1 MQDSCR
7 LSNLALECRELHV
20 CSQVHTEERR
30 GTVISL
36 VKREN
41 RQCCNK
47 RQWKWR
53 ERRGNYTVKGRQK
66 RGVPVAATGMWLWP
80 KLNNVPTLP
89 ISWPCLQAS
98 AWINTSGIREMWP
111 ENFMGLT
118 GGVTH
123 TQWAWLLWTAQSC
136 VGRRTLGEDEQGKW
150 DFAATWANSASNY
163 DGQISACLLAA
174 YCPVL
179 IAGFRFGVV
188 ASLIHSCFG
197 SGVIYTHAMMIP
209 TLQKVGQSS
218 FYSHSLLFQQ
228 DVPIARV
235 EVGTTHRCPKD

>member
-47 RQWKWR
+47 RQWKGR

-66 RGVPVAATGMWLWP
+66 RGVPVGATGMWLWP

-118 GGVTH
+118 GGATH
-123 TQWAWLLWTAQSC
+123 TQWVWLLWNSTELRGQEDP
-136 VGRRTLGEDEQGKW
+136 GRGRARQM
-150 DFAATWANSASNY
+150 
-163 DGQISACLLAA
+163 
-174 YCPVL
+174 
-179 IAGFRFGVV
+179 RFC
-188 ASLIHSCFG
+188 S
-197 SGVIYTHAMMIP
+197 Y
-209 TLQKVGQSS
+209 SS
-218 FYSHSLLFQQ
+218 QFS
-228 DVPIARV
+228 
-235 EVGTTHRCPKD
+235 K